1 MNLLK
6 KIFCLIGNYLPPK
19 LNCLFYK
26 LSGVRLKLNKVW
38 IGNRSYLD
46 TNFPGLISISDN
58 VCISSEVTIIC
69 HFDPTRSIKNHPIKK
84 YKKKVVIEENVFIG
98 PKSVIMPGV
107 IINGFVSIGEA
118 CLLGSGSIINIKT
131 KIDNEVI
138 IGSGTFIFQDVKKKT
153 SIFNL
158 PRQIKKNIK

>member
-107 IINGFVSIGEA
+107 IIRKNTFVRAGTVITRSTKPFTIVYGNPQKEGK
-118 CLLGSGSIINIKT
+118 LMNNKLISKINNI
-131 KIDNEVI
+131 N
-138 IGSGTFIFQDVKKKT
+138 
-153 SIFNL
+153 
-158 PRQIKKNIK
+158 KNYFF

>member
-107 IINGFVSIGEA
+107 IIRKNTFVRAGTVITRSTKPFTIVYGNPQKEGK
-118 CLLGSGSIINIKT
+118 LMNNKLISKINN
-131 KIDNEVI
+131 IDEYVQYV
-138 IGSGTFIFQDVKKKT
+138 FF
-153 SIFNL
+153 
-158 PRQIKKNIK
+158 